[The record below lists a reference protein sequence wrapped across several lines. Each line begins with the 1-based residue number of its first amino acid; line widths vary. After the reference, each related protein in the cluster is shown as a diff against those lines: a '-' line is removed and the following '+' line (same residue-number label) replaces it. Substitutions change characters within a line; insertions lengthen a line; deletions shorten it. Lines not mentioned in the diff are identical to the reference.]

1 MLAFETPPRFVWALL
16 AALPCAP
23 WAHVGRLRSLLRSSF
38 ERPLGTGSGG
48 AGGAHFG
55 SCGAQ
60 WDAHVP
66 SDRPL
71 LPIRACCG
79 VRVRDVR
86 LSKSLGV
93 GHLIPLP
100 PHDL

>member
-1 MLAFETPPRFVWALL
+1 MRESEVFCKVSVVYQKIVRAMG
-16 AALPCAP
+16 
-23 WAHVGRLRSLLRSSF
+23 HS
-38 ERPLGTGSGG
+38 
-48 AGGAHFG
+48 AHFG

-93 GHLIPLP
+93 GHLIP
-100 PHDL
+100 